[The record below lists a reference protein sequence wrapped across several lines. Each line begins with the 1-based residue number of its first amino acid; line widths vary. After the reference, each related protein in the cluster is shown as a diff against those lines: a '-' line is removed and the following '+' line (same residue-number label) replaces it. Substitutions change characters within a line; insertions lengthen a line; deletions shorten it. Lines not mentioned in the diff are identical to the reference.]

1 MQNPSRLVQLL
12 RSMLAG
18 MTRKGI
24 QLNDTAERVL
34 KEAEGQGYRVS
45 RVMSQGAEAILVE
58 GSEGEKVHLWSSED
72 VIEYA
77 KSKSWL

>member
-1 MQNPSRLVQLL
+1 MQALARFGQLVRSAFRNMTRNDVQLNE
-12 RSMLAG
+12 
-18 MTRKGI
+18 K
-24 QLNDTAERVL
+24 AERLL
-34 KEAEGQGYRVS
+34 KVAEDRGC